1 VGEELLGSHRPLA
14 SPIKVCAL
22 PIFVIPRNVFP
33 RHYIFQLV
41 PSRNWNQVT
50 PTTLFNEV
58 CPPPAC
64 GFLEVECDY
73 FNLLVFTITQIFQDV
88 VGFIQPVKKFVWL
101 IMTLEGW
108 DLDLDLSSF
117 RTIGLV
123 PVTVITT
130 TVKDMSLNV
139 MTATVPVTMSCM
151 PRWHIRIVTSR
162 KLVSGLNHDQ
172 GTVVATLTSHV
183 QPAVVPTFLVMVTD
197 ISWPWPVLGRGYVVV
212 PSAISFRWVHEWRMI
227 IMIFLQA

>member
-1 VGEELLGSHRPLA
+1 
-14 SPIKVCAL
+14 
-22 PIFVIPRNVFP
+22 
-33 RHYIFQLV
+33 
-41 PSRNWNQVT
+41 
-50 PTTLFNEV
+50 
-58 CPPPAC
+58 
-64 GFLEVECDY
+64 
-73 FNLLVFTITQIFQDV
+73 
-88 VGFIQPVKKFVWL
+88 
-101 IMTLEGW
+101 MTLEGW

-130 TVKDMSLNV
+130 TVKEMSLNV
-139 MTATVPVTMSCM
+139 MTATLPVTMPCM

-172 GTVVATLTSHV
+172 GAVVATLTSHV

-197 ISWPWPVLGRGYVVV
+197 ISWPWSVLGRGYVVV